1 MGAAY
6 PFIVDFH
13 EGGFKHVVDVLAI
26 LNQLEEIQK
35 RAEDETMAWILGIR
49 FANELKIRL

>member
-49 FANELKIRL
+49 FANELKMKL